1 MEENDKCIDKA
12 LVEEN
17 YYYLNEENNKYVSC
31 SKISGCEKC
40 NSSTQ
45 CISCQIGFNFNDN
58 NLCKKTLSK
67 SELTSA
73 QICGIVIGCVG
84 IILIFAFAVLFLSR
98 KSNFSKVKLDT
109 NSSKYEGNK
118 NTDEG

>member
-1 MEENDKCIDKA
+1 M
-12 LVEEN
+12 LVVQKYMDVKN
-17 YYYLNEENNKYVSC
+17 VIHQLNAYHAKKVLILTMIIYAKKYYP
-31 SKISGCEKC
+31 
-40 NSSTQ
+40 
-45 CISCQIGFNFNDN
+45 
-58 NLCKKTLSK
+58 K

-84 IILIFAFAVLFLSR
+84 VILIFAFTVLFLSR

-118 NTDEG
+118 NTDEGYNMNKGINKSSDNIVKTEEKK